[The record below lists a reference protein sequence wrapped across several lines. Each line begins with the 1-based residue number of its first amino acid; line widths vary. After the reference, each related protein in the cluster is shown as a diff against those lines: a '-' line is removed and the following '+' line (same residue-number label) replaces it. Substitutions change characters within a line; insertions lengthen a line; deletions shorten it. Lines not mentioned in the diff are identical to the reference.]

1 MYRENGQRK
10 EDAMRVEFNSILC
23 ATDLSDFSNSA
34 ALYGAA
40 IAKEFNAQ
48 LTLCTVV
55 DVPTV
60 HLQDSGMVTS
70 IELLQNLHAYG
81 EEQLNLLRKTLNH
94 PAEILVEEGL
104 PAETLARMVK
114 EQRMDLLITATHGRS
129 GVQRLFLGSVTERLI
144 RGISCPMMIIT
155 PPGEDAVGICPEGL
169 EIKKIL
175 VGCDFSPDS
184 GRALDYGFSLAQ
196 EFEAELHLVHVIEPF
211 AYRDSF
217 LPTNVMAQISK
228 KLEPEMLERLSDR
241 IPEEVGNWCEVRT
254 VMLTGKPHREL
265 RLYAKKEGMDLIVLG
280 VRGRGLVESLMI
292 GSTTDRVIRQV
303 TCPVLSVSQSTT

>member
-1 MYRENGQRK
+1 
-10 EDAMRVEFNSILC
+10 MRVEFNRILC
-23 ATDLSDFSNSA
+23 ATDLSEFSNSA

-81 EEQLNLLRKTLNH
+81 REQLENLRATLEH
-94 PAEILVEEGL
+94 PAEIIVEEGL
-104 PAETLARMVK
+104 PAETLVGLVREK
-114 EQRMDLLITATHGRS
+114 RMDLLITATHGRS

-144 RGISCPMMIIT
+144 RGITCPILIIT
-155 PPGEDAVGICPEGL
+155 PPAKDAVAISPKGL

-184 GRALDYGFSLAQ
+184 GRALDVGLSLAQ
-196 EFEAELHLVHVIEPF
+196 EFQAELHLVHVIEPF

-217 LPTNVMAQISK
+217 LPTNVMAQISQ
-228 KLEPEMLERLSDR
+228 KLEPEMVEKLSDR
-241 IPEEVGNWCEVRT
+241 IPEDVENWCEVKT
-254 VMLTGKPHREL
+254 EMLTGKPHREI
-265 RLYAKKEGMDLIVLG
+265 RLYAAKEGIDLIVLG
-280 VRGRGLVESLMI
+280 VRGRSLVESLMI

-303 TCPVLSVSQSTT
+303 SCPVLSVSQPSS